1 MLEKFSIRA
10 QILGLFTVLSF
21 VILLITASLALNN
34 IASIG
39 DKTETIATEAMVEQ
53 IHRNMLLSSDESA
66 NVIERK
72 AFTAFSTVQ
81 ALADAASQILSDDI
95 FEETSTYSDLE
106 VNSISDAYSDVEYG
120 FLISKN
126 TSTYY
131 TPDST
136 TLTLAINSTIKK
148 SANLDTIFSSL
159 FQDNPEF
166 LWFNLVI
173 TKGKILRRF
182 PGSLVSVDRNY
193 DPTVEAWYAQS
204 ILQGEP
210 IFTPP
215 NYEVNIGKWK
225 ITIAIPLYDGNGDN
239 IGVMSGDLTLNAI
252 QDKVGE

>member
-204 ILQGEP
+204 
-210 IFTPP
+210 
-215 NYEVNIGKWK
+215 
-225 ITIAIPLYDGNGDN
+225 
-239 IGVMSGDLTLNAI
+239 
-252 QDKVGE
+252 